1 MRRKERERKREVKR
15 DRDREM
21 KWVVMTCK
29 EKRILQMCQC
39 GIEKKTKRVQEKWE

>member
-15 DRDREM
+15 DREM

-29 EKRILQMCQC
+29 EKGILQVCQC